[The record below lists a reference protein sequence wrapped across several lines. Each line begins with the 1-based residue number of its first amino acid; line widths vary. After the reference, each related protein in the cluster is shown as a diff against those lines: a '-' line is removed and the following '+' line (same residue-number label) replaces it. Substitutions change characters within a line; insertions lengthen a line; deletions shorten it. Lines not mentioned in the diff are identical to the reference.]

1 MEKKQ
6 TEMGWVGKV
15 ILGYSGGFRGS
26 RGCGFRENGGYS
38 GGNGMVLFLLKKKN
52 FKPRNQG
59 AGRPPSPPPKSATA
73 SSPYFLVKNNFQ
85 K

>member
-15 ILGYSGGFRGS
+15 ILGYSGGFKGS

-38 GGNGMVLFLLKKKN
+38 GGNGIV
-52 FKPRNQG
+52 
-59 AGRPPSPPPKSATA
+59 
-73 SSPYFLVKNNFQ
+73 
-85 K
+85 